1 MCEKQCL
8 RVGLICMILY
18 ITFKRDTTIC
28 KKQCLQVGLTR
39 MILDVAFKRGVD
51 VCMHYRI
58 FVMDGGFEPA
68 CVILTCFALQ
78 FHRFTGGF

>member
-1 MCEKQCL
+1 
-8 RVGLICMILY
+8 
-18 ITFKRDTTIC
+18 
-28 KKQCLQVGLTR
+28 